1 MQARRTARELA
12 LLCISQ
18 LPTQSQPLPLEEK
31 KIEDIITAAVRS
43 LTDEVKEMLELAGA
57 ELQRGQDRVLNSATR
72 APDLKSAQ
80 AMVTEAIN
88 LTETAINRVGLA
100 LEFPEILQH
109 ARQGE
114 VRDYTVHLLST
125 IDTERIAIDELINN
139 ALVDWQLDRLANIDQ
154 NILRIAVA
162 EIVYLKLAAA
172 VAINEAVELAKRYS
186 SEDGYRFI
194 NGVLRS
200 ISGQVKTDTAHLFS

>member
-18 LPTQSQPLPLEEK
+18 LPTQSQPLEEK

-88 LTETAINRVGLA
+88 LTEVAINRVGLA

-109 ARQGE
+109 ARQAE

-139 ALVDWQLDRLANIDQ
+139 ALVDWQLDRLANLDQ

-200 ISGQVKTDTAHLFS
+200 ISGQAPTKAAKLFS